1 MRRKVLLR
9 YELLIA
15 GILHVAYGGRA
26 QGAVPADSL
35 KLTLPAALGLAL
47 NENRDLLV
55 SKMSLEGDH
64 FLVDAADA
72 EFAPKL
78 IPSLS
83 AGKTGTQASFF
94 DGASSTVSYGIQL
107 SKKFDFGTSVSAGPS
122 YTRSPL
128 LTDTRMSLTISQP
141 LLRGIGREAGLSAV
155 RRAEFSVYSSEQS
168 LSQSKVD
175 IGLQTITTYYE
186 AQRQRQTAD
195 NNRALVDKLKQHL
208 VLAGKKEK
216 AGLATPMD
224 TYRAVIRLKDAE
236 DAFALA
242 DSTYVV
248 LIDQL
253 RLLLNLPSEKPLELA
268 AAGVPELDPVRAEQ
282 EPLRDN
288 VELKQR
294 RAEVEEASRAARVAD
309 NAALPDIRLELGYN
323 SALAGFTTTLPPQ
336 QWSISLQSTTDLFR
350 SAERSNA
357 ERARVIAATQEVSM
371 SHRTDDLR
379 RRVRQQLSDVAA
391 AKARIA
397 VREEQIREAR
407 GKLALAEVKFSNDM
421 ADNFDIIESE
431 TELQRAELGLLDSQT
446 AYALGVYGLRALT
459 GHLTEEN

>member
-1 MRRKVLLR
+1 MHFKRLLHHR
-9 YELLIA
+9 LLIA
-15 GILHVAYGGRA
+15 
-26 QGAVPADSL
+26 AVVPL

-47 NENRDLLV
+47 GENRDLLV
-55 SKMSLEGDH
+55 SRMSLEGDR
-64 FLVDAADA
+64 FLIDAADA

-78 IPSLS
+78 IPSLA
-83 AGKTGTQASFF
+83 AGKVGTQDSFF
-94 DGASSTVSYGIQL
+94 DGATSTVSYGIQL
-107 SKKFDFGTSVSAGPS
+107 TKKFDLGTTVSAGPS

-128 LTDTRMSLTISQP
+128 LTDTRMSFTISQP
-141 LLRGIGREAGLSAV
+141 LLKGIGREVNLDPL
-155 RRAEFSVYSSEQS
+155 RRAEFAVHSDEQS
-168 LSQSKVD
+168 LSQSKLD
-175 IGLQTITTYYE
+175 IGIQTITAYYE
-186 AQRQRQTAD
+186 ALRQRQTAD
-195 NNRALVDKLKQHL
+195 NNRALVEKLKQHL

-236 DAFALA
+236 DALALA
-242 DSTYVV
+242 ESTYQIQ
-248 LIDQL
+248 LDQL
-253 RLLLNLPSEKPLELA
+253 RILLNVPAERPLELA
-268 AAGVPELDPVRAEQ
+268 AAGVPELGQARTE
-282 EPLRDN
+282 EELLRDN
-288 VELKQR
+288 VDLKQR
-294 RAEVEEASRAARVAD
+294 RAEVDEANRSARVAD
-309 NAALPDIRLELGYN
+309 NAALPDVRLELGYN

-336 QWSISLQSTTDLFR
+336 QWSVSLQSTTDLFH
-350 SAERSNA
+350 SAERSTA
-357 ERARVIAATQEVSM
+357 ERARVIAATQEVSL

-379 RRVRQQLSDVAA
+379 RRIRQQLSDVTA

-397 VREEQIREAR
+397 VREEQIKEAR